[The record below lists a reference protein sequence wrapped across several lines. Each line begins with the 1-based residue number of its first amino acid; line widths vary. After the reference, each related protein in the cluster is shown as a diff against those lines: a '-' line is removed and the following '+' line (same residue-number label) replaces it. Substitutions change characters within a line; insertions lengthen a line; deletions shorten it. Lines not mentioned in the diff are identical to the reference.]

1 MLKQTIL
8 CVELYVIS
16 LTGQKIK
23 CLYYLYAF
31 IEVLAYECAALAEYK
46 Q

>member
-23 CLYYLYAF
+23 CLYCYAF